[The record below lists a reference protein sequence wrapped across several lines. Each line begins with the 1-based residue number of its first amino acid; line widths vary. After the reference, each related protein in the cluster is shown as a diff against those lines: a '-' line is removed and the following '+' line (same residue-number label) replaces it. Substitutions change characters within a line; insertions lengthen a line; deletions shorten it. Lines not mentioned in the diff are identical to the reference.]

1 MLAFETLKVVGVTT
15 APTRALMHVYVKK
28 FPTTKGTF
36 GGRD

>member
-1 MLAFETLKVVGVTT
+1 MLAFKTLKVVGVT

-28 FPTTKGTF
+28 FPSTKGAF